1 MVVCEELEE
10 LEEFNNNI
18 EKLEELLNRLRIA
31 NSEIRERSVSYG
43 AELKRNKRQVYK
55 TSAHDG
61 CLL

>member
-1 MVVCEELEE
+1 MVVDDTIEKL
-10 LEEFNNNI
+10 NNNI
-18 EKLEELLNRLRIA
+18 EKLKELLNRLRIA

>member
-1 MVVCEELEE
+1 MVIYEE

-55 TSAHDG
+55 TSVHDG